1 MRGPKPPVVELS
13 PEEQQGLETLVRRY
27 STPQQLAR
35 RGRIILS
42 AAAGLNNSQIA
53 REVGLDVDYPR
64 KSSKDWKP
72 WCEIAR
78 EVGLDGTVLAQP
90 LAGATGSHS
99 GRPEYRRK
107 VAGCA
112 SSWGSRPDHPRA
124 SLPDHVPGL

>member
-53 REVGLDVDYPR
+53 REVGLDVD
-64 KSSKDWKP
+64 
-72 WCEIAR
+72 
-78 EVGLDGTVLAQP
+78 TVRFWRNRRL
-90 LAGATGSHS
+90 ATGSHS

-112 SSWGSRPDHPRA
+112 SS
-124 SLPDHVPGL
+124 